1 VLFRSQSHTDSI
13 SSSEAHLQPTFI
25 GQHFS
30 TYAMTSGFGI
40 RGGLGRCYHFWA
52 DFKECKAEHE
62 RLPGTCYAER
72 EDYFECLHSKKEY
85 LQVAKVNDQVKI
97 NEQKAKEAE
106 KTAKAGGAS

>member
-1 VLFRSQSHTDSI
+1 MQGKHCESDESETLMMKFVLLSHI
-13 SSSEAHLQPTFI
+13 CRAPTFAI
-25 GQHFS
+25 NPTLHKNETRELTRPVYSPTLLQ
-30 TYAMTSGFGI
+30 
-40 RGGLGRCYHFWA
+40 
-52 DFKECKAEHE
+52 AEHE

-106 KTAKAGGAS
+106 KAAKAGGAS